1 MTTSKKN
8 VSLARQINVFVIIN
22 VCTSSQAKDA
32 FKVVLI
38 NGGENNMNKPF
49 MPKLVYF
56 EPKALEYPLG
66 IELKEKFQNMGL
78 EIRYTTSHNQIR
90 DLPGDNDF
98 QKYRNA
104 KSTLVVGVRKTLK
117 FDSSKPSAEY
127 AIPFATGCMGHCHY
141 CYLQTT
147 MGSKPYI
154 RTYVNIEE
162 IMETADAYIAE
173 RAPEITRF
181 EAACTSDIVGID
193 HLTHTLKK
201 AIEHFGK
208 TELGRLRF
216 VTKFHHVDHLLD
228 VEHNGHTRFRFSI
241 NADYVIKNFEPGTSS
256 LAKRIEAAGKVAR
269 AGYPLGFIVAPIYLH
284 EGWKE
289 GYYHMFERLDAELPK
304 DARDDIT
311 FEFIQHR
318 FTKPAKK
325 VIEKN
330 YPKTKLQMDESER
343 RYKWGKYGVG
353 KYVYQK
359 EQEEDITKQL
369 RGYMERFFPEAKL
382 EYFT

>member
-1 MTTSKKN
+1 MN
-8 VSLARQINVFVIIN
+8 GPFV
-22 VCTSSQAKDA
+22 
-32 FKVVLI
+32 
-38 NGGENNMNKPF
+38 
-49 MPKLVYF
+49 PKLVYF
-56 EPKALEYPLG
+56 EPQALEYPLG
-66 IELKEKFQNMGL
+66 RELKEKFEEMGI
-78 EIRYTTSHNQIR
+78 EIRYTTSHNQVR

-98 QKYRNA
+98 QKYRMA

-117 FDSSKPSAEY
+117 FDTSKPSAEY

-162 IMETADAYIAE
+162 ILDTADQYIAE

-181 EAACTSDIVGID
+181 EAACTSDIVGLD
-193 HLTHTLKK
+193 HLTHTLKR
-201 AIEHFGK
+201 AIEHFGQ
-208 TELGRLRF
+208 TDLGRLRF

-228 VEHNGHTRFRFSI
+228 AKHNGHTRFRFSI
-241 NADYVIKNFEPGTSS
+241 NADYVIKNFEPGTSP

-269 AGYPLGFIVAPIYLH
+269 AGYPLGFIVAPIYLYD
-284 EGWKE
+284 GWEE
-289 GYYHMFERLDAELPK
+289 GYRHMFERLDAELPK

-325 VIEKN
+325 VIMKN
-330 YPKTKLQMDESER
+330 YPKTKLELDESAR
-343 RYKWGKYGVG
+343 RVKWGKYGIH

-359 EQEEDITKQL
+359 DQEEELKQRL
-369 RGYMERFFPEAKL
+369 EEYMQEFFPEAKF